1 MPPGG
6 YCASCPL
13 KQ

>member
-1 MPPGG
+1 MPLGG